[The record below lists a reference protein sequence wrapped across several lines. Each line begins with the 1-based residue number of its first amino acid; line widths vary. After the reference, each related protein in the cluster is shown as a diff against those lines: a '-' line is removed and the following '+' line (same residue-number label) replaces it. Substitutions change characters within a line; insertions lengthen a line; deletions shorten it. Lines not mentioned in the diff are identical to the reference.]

1 MIVSYTLST
10 LHCILSHIEPRLF
23 YVPSENRKT
32 GCLIFSGGI
41 KKGTLAQSVWCKNK
55 ALCSKNKVLVHRKSM
70 NAF

>member
-41 KKGTLAQSVWCKNK
+41 KKEHWLSQYGVKIKLYAQKI
-55 ALCSKNKVLVHRKSM
+55 KSLFTE
-70 NAF
+70 NQ